1 MDGKRLAYLLDQY
14 SRDLATAAESL
25 ELWDFIRNNQDP
37 ELFSGIVADLME
49 RNPAE
54 ASELAAYT
62 AIADKV
68 LQIDRDD
75 PAVKVVAL
83 PADRPIPRNVHFL
96 RKWGWAAASVL
107 LLCCIGT
114 YLQVR
119 HSREEMLRKAYCS
132 HLKQDFGPGKD
143 GAVLTLANGEKVV
156 LDSLHN
162 GVIAT
167 QNGTQVLLKNGQ
179 LTYDMT
185 EGATGDIAYNTM
197 STPKGRQFH
206 LQLPDGTQ
214 VWLNSASSIR
224 YPTAFTG
231 KERKV
236 AVTGETYF
244 EVAKNAKMPFK
255 VEVNDR
261 EEIEVLGTQF
271 NVNAFENEASL
282 NTTLLEGSLRVRPGQ
297 PTQATMGGVLLQP
310 GQQARITAGLLSSD
324 RGAGPPQQIR
334 VINDADID
342 KVMAWKNGL
351 FNFNEATLEEVMK
364 QLERWYDIEVVYE
377 KGIPD
382 IQFFGKMTKNISLSD
397 LLTILEKSK
406 VHFRIEDRKLIV
418 LP

>member
-14 SRDLATAAESL
+14 SKDIATTAEIR
-25 ELWDFIRNNQDP
+25 ELWDFIRNNRDS
-37 ELFSGIVADLME
+37 ELFSGIVADFME
-49 RNPAE
+49 QNPAE
-54 ASELAAYT
+54 ASELAPYG
-62 AIADKV
+62 AIADNV
-68 LQIDRDD
+68 LRIDKGDL
-75 PAVKVVAL
+75 ALKTVAMS
-83 PADRPIPRNVHFL
+83 ADRPIPRNVYFL

-107 LLCCIGT
+107 LLFFIGA
-114 YLQVR
+114 YLRVR
-119 HSREEMLRKAYCS
+119 HSREQTLRNAYSS
-132 HLKQDFGPGKD
+132 HLRQDFAPGKD
-143 GAVLTLANGEKVV
+143 GAILTLANGEKVV

-185 EGATGDIAYNTM
+185 ERSTGEIVYNMM

-224 YPTAFTG
+224 YPTAFAG
-231 KERKV
+231 KERRV
-236 AVTGETYF
+236 FVTGETYF

-255 VEVNDR
+255 VDVNNE

-271 NVNAFENEASL
+271 NVNAFENESSL
-282 NTTLLEGSLRVRPGQ
+282 NTTLLEGSLRVRTGQ
-297 PTQATMGGVLLQP
+297 PLQGGMGDVLLQP
-310 GQQARITAGLLSSD
+310 GQQARVASSLRSSD
-324 RGAGPPQQIR
+324 QQPGATQQIR
-334 VINDADID
+334 VIKDADMD
-342 KVMAWKNGL
+342 KVMAWKNSL

-382 IQFFGKMTKNISLSD
+382 IQFLG
-397 LLTILEKSK
+397 
-406 VHFRIEDRKLIV
+406 R
-418 LP
+418 